1 MDIKQALAA
10 AINHQDLSTEQMT
23 DVMRQIMQGE
33 ATDAQIGGF
42 LVALRMKGE
51 SLDEIEGA
59 AIVMRE
65 LATKVNAQGDFLVD
79 TCGTGGDGSDLFNV
93 STASAFVVAAAGGQV
108 AKHGNRS
115 VSSSTGSAD
124 VLEAMGINLTLTPDQ
139 VSACIDDVNIGFMFA
154 PAHHSAMKYAIGPR
168 KELAQRTIF
177 NMLGPMTNPASVT
190 SQVIGVFNKDLC
202 QPIADVLRRLG
213 SRHVLVVHAQDGL
226 DEISLATPTY
236 VAELKNGAIEEY
248 KIIPEDFGLK
258 SQSLIG
264 LTVDS
269 AKQSLDLINDA
280 LGKQQTTEGKKAAD
294 MLALNAGAALYVCGM
309 ASSLEAGVKLAQQT
323 IESGKALQKITD
335 LKLKTQSFSND

>member
-1 MDIKQALAA
+1 
-10 AINHQDLSTEQMT
+10 
-23 DVMRQIMQGE
+23 
-33 ATDAQIGGF
+33 
-42 LVALRMKGE
+42 
-51 SLDEIEGA
+51 
-59 AIVMRE
+59 
-65 LATKVNAQGDFLVD
+65 
-79 TCGTGGDGSDLFNV
+79 
-93 STASAFVVAAAGGQV
+93 
-108 AKHGNRS
+108 
-115 VSSSTGSAD
+115 
-124 VLEAMGINLTLTPDQ
+124 
-139 VSACIDDVNIGFMFA
+139 
-154 PAHHSAMKYAIGPR
+154 
-168 KELAQRTIF
+168 
-177 NMLGPMTNPASVT
+177 
-190 SQVIGVFNKDLC
+190 
-202 QPIADVLRRLG
+202 
-213 SRHVLVVHAQDGL
+213 VHAQDGL